1 MKNKEWL
8 TEFYD
13 LHAEESVYDEKKNR
27 KELQELEALLDAAA
41 IKKKKEEP
49 QSLWDRLQDIKKHN
63 QENNITT
70 QNNPRQFN
78 QKSYDDN
85 DKVAKDLMINFLQK
99 KGHVITQSEETY
111 STDII
116 TNKGKYEVEISS
128 KDFTTRES
136 FPYPMVNFLGR
147 KEKYGDMY
155 YVIISKNHQYALVA
169 AAKDIFKPENKT
181 VVYCN
186 TQRQGLDEVYQLPS
200 AQVKFFKL

>member
-8 TEFYD
+8 QELNELDAKETVFNPE
-13 LHAEESVYDEKKNR
+13 KNR
-27 KELQELEALLDAAA
+27 KQTEELEQMLEQA
-41 IKKKKEEP
+41 IAKKKQEP
-49 QSLWDRLQDIKKHN
+49 QSDWDRIQEIRKYN
-63 QENNITT
+63 AENNIKIQT
-70 QNNPRQFN
+70 NPRQFN

-99 KGHVITQSEETY
+99 KGHIITQSEETY
-111 STDII
+111 GTDII

-155 YVIISKNHQYALVA
+155 YVIISKNQQYALVA
-169 AAKDIFKPENKT
+169 AAKDIFKKENRT
-181 VVYCN
+181 VVFCN
-186 TQRQGLDEVYQLPS
+186 TIRQGLDEVYQLPKD
-200 AQVKFFKL
+200 QVKFFKL